1 MHCNGAN
8 NYLFV
13 NGTEIY
19 KFKTKY
25 SEIIVSPLCLGNIS
39 KDWSIDNM
47 KKTGFNSY
55 VMFMILVLIMML
67 LQSMIFHKYLMKKNN
82 MVW

>member
-39 KDWSIDNM
+39 RDWSIDNM

-82 MVW
+82 MV